1 MSFDGWDAV
10 VSYGVSRDG
19 AVGWNP
25 TPEGRALVAQI
36 GDDEFLVTGYF
47 SHVDFWPAG
56 TAQQRK
62 TQLIEH
68 ETKLVPASLIDG
80 KWLHRQYVHV
90 EQGTED
96 NGTYKFLR
104 ILSGSDLNSG
114 IDFGDKPV
122 VLRVK
127 LNTY

>member
-1 MSFDGWDAV
+1 
-10 VSYGVSRDG
+10 
-19 AVGWNP
+19 
-25 TPEGRALVAQI
+25 
-36 GDDEFLVTGYF
+36 VTGYF
-47 SHVDFWPAG
+47 CRVDFWPAG
-56 TAQQRK
+56 TEQQRK

-68 ETKLVPASLIDG
+68 GTKLVPSSLIDG

-90 EQGTED
+90 EQGTEE

-114 IDFGDKPV
+114 IDFDDKPM